1 MGLVPGARGRSM
13 TKDQILFADL
23 GLDALAYM
31 KRVTSGLDMKTA
43 ANVAAAFT
51 AGAPFELR
59 VRMWAR
65 RQPKFSLVQVLDG
78 AEIELH
84 SVGGSE

>member
-1 MGLVPGARGRSM
+1 MNA
-13 TKDQILFADL
+13 DQILVADL

-31 KRVTSGLDMKTA
+31 KRVSGGIDMETA
-43 ANVAAAFT
+43 AQVAAAFT

-65 RQPKFSLVQVLDG
+65 REPQFSVVQIRDSKEV
-78 AEIELH
+78 EI
-84 SVGGSE
+84 SSIGGGQ